1 MYIQLF
7 QNLLCTIQRLA
18 LDFFF
23 IILCCICPDI
33 KIPEYLVIQLIVF
46 RLLIII
52 VITVTIAMIMSSN
65 LHLFEHILS
74 VNAALKDKDLVYEC
88 SYVAWAVK
96 AIEHFTYSSS
106 PYIVLLHYLHF
117 WCWKGTKIF
126 LFINIQNYLCCC
138 LTFV

>member
-1 MYIQLF
+1 MHHTKTSTGLKY
-7 QNLLCTIQRLA
+7 TKYVVA

-52 VITVTIAMIMSSN
+52 VITVTIAMIMSSF

-88 SYVAWAVK
+88 SYVA
-96 AIEHFTYSSS
+96 
-106 PYIVLLHYLHF
+106 
-117 WCWKGTKIF
+117 
-126 LFINIQNYLCCC
+126 
-138 LTFV
+138 